1 MTSAHGVSGNPAICR
16 AFFLQW
22 IAYAGLF
29 LSAFSA
35 HASELKPDEHVVL
48 YPALASRTAAGW
60 ELDLHGIVFEP
71 ERRRMLTAALR
82 KVFDIDEQ
90 KLTSAEVAIFN
101 ERCRYFLVDNERGKK
116 FITMLGGQP
125 LAFGTSAANGHFFSR
140 YVWLTNRWASL
151 LAPTN
156 GVSTTTI
163 SFPGAKNRVAP
174 LEIHFVE
181 ERGVSIISDIDDTIK
196 ISQVLDKSALLENT
210 FCRTFKPVE
219 GMAGVYRGWERS
231 FGAQFHYVTAS
242 PWQLYVPLSDFT
254 RSNGFPAGTWHMK
267 EFRVKDRSV
276 LELFASPE
284 RYKPAVIEPLL
295 RQFPKR
301 EFVLVGDSGEK
312 DPEIYG
318 ALARKYPDQIR
329 RIFIRDVTGESAA
342 SPRYEKAFGRLPRD
356 LWQVFKDPM
365 QIGNSLPASVT
376 IPKAK

>member
-1 MTSAHGVSGNPAICR
+1 VDLVFWAAAQRRIGDFRLLLRLAAWIG
-16 AFFLQW
+16 FLAALPSQ
-22 IAYAGLF
+22 
-29 LSAFSA
+29 S
-35 HASELKPDEHVVL
+35 SELKPDERVVL

-71 ERRRMLTAALR
+71 ERRRLLIAALR
-82 KVFDIDEQ
+82 KAFDIDEQ
-90 KLTSAEVAIFN
+90 RLTSAEVAIFN

-116 FITMLGGQP
+116 FTTRLGGQP

-140 YVWLTNRWASL
+140 YVWLTNRWTSL

-163 SFPGAKNRVAP
+163 SFPGAKSRVAP
-174 LEIHFVE
+174 LEIHFLE
-181 ERGVSIISDIDDTIK
+181 EQGMSVISDVDDTIK
-196 ISQVLDKSALLENT
+196 ISHVLDKPALLENT

-219 GMAGVYRGWERS
+219 GMAGVYRGWERTC
-231 FGAQFHYVTAS
+231 GAQFHYVTAS

-276 LELFASPE
+276 FELFASPE
-284 RYKPAVIEPLL
+284 RYKLGVIEPLL
-295 RQFPKR
+295 RKFPKR
-301 EFVLVGDSGEK
+301 QFVLVGDSGEK

-318 ALARKYPDQIR
+318 ALARKHPDQIQ
-329 RIFIRDVTGESAA
+329 RIFIRDVTGESAEL
-342 SPRYEKAFGRLPRD
+342 PRYQWAFAQLPRD
-356 LWQVFKDPM
+356 LWQVFKDPV
-365 QIGNSLPASVT
+365 QISNSLPASVP